1 MDSKTTYLIIK
12 NTEKLERLI
21 ETNAP
26 YEKIVK
32 QSQKLDKYIMI
43 QMKNI
48 NKIGVSS

>member
-1 MDSKTTYLIIK
+1 MDSKIVYLIMK
-12 NTEKLERLI
+12 NTAKLEKLI

-26 YEKIVK
+26 YEKIIK

-43 QMKNI
+43 QMKHI